1 MSAIQSCRSCGS
13 IDLKLVLDLGT
24 TAFADRLLSAGE
36 LEDHEPTAPLRVVFC
51 PHCTLVQLDETV
63 PPEELFGEAYLYFS
77 SVNDYLLEHS
87 RACVEEVIAERA
99 LNADSMVVELAS
111 NDGYL
116 LRNYVAAGIPC
127 VGVDPVAAFAEAARE
142 VGVETITDFFG
153 KELAEQMVRERGQAD
168 VIHANNVLAHVADT
182 QGFVAGIATLLGDN
196 GMAVLEMPYLR
207 DLIEGLQF
215 DTIYHQHL
223 LYLSVHAL
231 DALFRQHGLH
241 LNDVQRVPV
250 HGGSLRIRVEK
261 RDRPSE
267 RKLQMLREEVDL
279 GMCSE
284 QYYQDFGG
292 RVSALCAALR
302 DLLHELRSGGR
313 RVVAYGAAAKGA
325 TLLQVAGVG
334 TELLEY
340 VVDRNVHKQGRF
352 MPGEHLPIEPVE
364 RLLEDQ
370 PDDVLILPWNARE
383 EIVNQQAEYLA
394 RGGRFL
400 IPVPWPTVLSESGA
414 A

>member
-13 IDLKLVLDLGT
+13 TDLKLVLDLGK
-24 TAFADRLLSAGE
+24 TAFADRLLTAGE

-51 PHCTLVQLDETV
+51 AHCTLVQLDETV

-153 KELAEQMVRERGQAD
+153 KELAEQLVRERRQAD

-182 QGFVAGIATLLGDN
+182 QGFVAGIATLLSDD

-267 RKLQMLREEVDL
+267 RKLQMLREEVEL

-400 IPVPWPTVLSESGA
+400 IPVPWPSVLGESGA